1 MCYWLIIYC
10 LEKRLV
16 AGSRVEGDFVMQE
29 LGRIHQLIIPFFGHN
44 LTFNLEAIAMSWI
57 VMVILIVFGFF
68 AAKKKSRFP
77 GPLQA
82 AGELFVDQLFSLTED
97 ALDKKRGKTY
107 GPLICA
113 LFMFL
118 VISNWLGI
126 IPYLE
131 EPTKDLNTPL
141 ALGLLGFVIA
151 HYAGIKA
158 RGIKE
163 YTKAY
168 FEPFIIMMPLNLI
181 GELAKVVSISFRL
194 FGNIM
199 GGSIII
205 LVVSY
210 LTYSVLLP
218 PFLNAFFGLFVGT
231 IQAFVFTMLTVVY
244 ISVQVN

>member
-1 MCYWLIIYC
+1 M
-10 LEKRLV
+10 E
-16 AGSRVEGDFVMQE
+16 E
-29 LGRIHQLIIPFFGHN
+29 LGKIHQLLISVGGYKM
-44 LTFNLEAIAMSWI
+44 TFNLEVIVMTWI
-57 VMVILIVFGFF
+57 VIFLLILFGYMTT
-68 AAKKKSRFP
+68 RRRNILP
-77 GPLQA
+77 GPFQVV
-82 AGELFVDQLFSLTED
+82 GELLVTNLFALADD
-97 ALDKKRGKTY
+97 ALDKKLAQKY
-107 GPLICA
+107 APMICA

-118 VISNWLGI
+118 VASNWLGI
-126 IPYLE
+126 IPHLE

-141 ALGLLGFVIA
+141 SLGVMGFVIA
-151 HYAGIKA
+151 HWAGIRAK
-158 RGIKE
+158 GFKTYI
-163 YTKAY
+163 KAY
-168 FEPFIIMMPLNLI
+168 FEPMFFMMPLNLI

-244 ISVQVN
+244 ISVQVK

>member
-1 MCYWLIIYC
+1 M
-10 LEKRLV
+10 E
-16 AGSRVEGDFVMQE
+16 E
-29 LGRIHQLIIPFFGHN
+29 LGKVYQLIVPFFGHN
-44 LTFNLEAIAMSWI
+44 MTFNLDVILMTWI
-57 VMVILIVFGFF
+57 VIAILTVFGFL
-68 AAKKKSRFP
+68 AARKRSILP
-77 GPLQA
+77 GPLQVV
-82 AGELFVDQLFSLTED
+82 GEIFVAQLYALTED
-97 ALDKKRGKTY
+97 ALDKEMAKVY
-107 GPLICA
+107 APLICA

-118 VISNWLGI
+118 LISNWLGI
-126 IPYLE
+126 IPHLG

-141 ALGLLGFVIA
+141 SLGLMGFFIA

-158 RGIKE
+158 KGIKT
-163 YTKAY
+163 YVKAY
-168 FEPFIIMMPLNLI
+168 FDPIFFMMPLNVI

-210 LTYSVLLP
+210 LTYSIVFP

-244 ISVQVN
+244 ISVQVK

>member
-1 MCYWLIIYC
+1 MN
-10 LEKRLV
+10 
-16 AGSRVEGDFVMQE
+16 E
-29 LGRIHQLIIPFFGHN
+29 LGKVHQLIVPFLGHN
-44 LTFNLEAIAMSWI
+44 MTFNLEVIVMTWI
-57 VMVILIVFGFF
+57 VISALITFGIL
-68 AAKKKSRFP
+68 ATRKKSILP
-77 GPLQA
+77 GPFQV
-82 AGELFVDQLFSLTED
+82 AGELFVGQLYALTED
-97 ALDKKRGKTY
+97 ALGEEHAKTY
-107 GPLICA
+107 SPLICA

-118 VISNWLGI
+118 LLSNWLGI
-126 IPYLE
+126 IPNLE

-141 ALGLLGFVIA
+141 SLGLMGFVIA

-158 RGIKE
+158 KGFKKYISE
-163 YTKAY
+163 Y
-168 FEPFIIMMPLNLI
+168 FQPIFFMMPLNVI

-210 LTYSVLLP
+210 LTYSIIIP

-244 ISVQVN
+244 ISVQVK